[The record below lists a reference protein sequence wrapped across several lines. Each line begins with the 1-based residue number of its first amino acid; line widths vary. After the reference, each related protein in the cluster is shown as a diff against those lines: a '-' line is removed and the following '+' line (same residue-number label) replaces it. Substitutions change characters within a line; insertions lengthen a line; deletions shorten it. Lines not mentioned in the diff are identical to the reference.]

1 LPALSHWTLRV
12 AFDIGHGGYCRLAF
26 DDPATFINHQIADSN
41 LDKGAGG
48 ADRRRRTD
56 LSFRLRGI
64 AHDLGAELAFIKGTP
79 GQIVRL
85 ELPQISNSNRMPC
98 VQAAE

>member
-56 LSFRLRGI
+56 LSFRQHFAPQNLRPH
-64 AHDLGAELAFIKGTP
+64 AFQTAFRGAAFCAKESSRLIQIKFT
-79 GQIVRL
+79 QLIR
-85 ELPQISNSNRMPC
+85 
-98 VQAAE
+98 